1 MHELLA
7 PLYFAVHFD
16 AISDEEIQDDT
27 CHDLVE
33 ICSASCITADA
44 WELFNSVMN
53 GVSQWYEWREV
64 LDSGPSTA
72 KNLSTHFSNHLVI
85 PDSQNGIQPYVAP
98 IVEACNHI
106 QSTLLQACDPVLWEH
121 MQKAGIEP
129 QIYGM

>member
-16 AISDEEIQDDT
+16 AITDEDIQGESYQ
-27 CHDLVE
+27 DLVD
-33 ICSASCITADA
+33 ICSANYIAADA

-64 LDSGPSTA
+64 LDSGQSTRDP
-72 KNLSTHFSNHLVI
+72 STHFSNSAAI
-85 PDSQNGIQPYVAP
+85 SPGQNGIQPYVAP
-98 IVEACNHI
+98 IVHACNHI

-121 MQKAGIEP
+121 MQKTGIEP

>member
-16 AISDEEIQDDT
+16 AITDEDIQGES
-27 CHDLVE
+27 CQDLVD
-33 ICSASCITADA
+33 ICSANCIAPDA
-44 WELFNSVMN
+44 WGLFKSVMN
-53 GVSQWYEWREV
+53 GVSQWYEWREG
-64 LDSGPSTA
+64 LDSGQSTRDTP
-72 KNLSTHFSNHLVI
+72 THFLNHSLI
-85 PDSQNGIQPYVAP
+85 PNGQNGIQPYVAP
-98 IVEACNHI
+98 IVRACDHI